1 MYLDE
6 LLRALFW
13 TVPFAVTVVLS
24 VFLLYLSRKDGDKRK
39 IMFMLCFAFA
49 SVGYSNLM
57 LQRFGV
63 PTIWDNNYKW
73 SFVPVTAAASIA
85 IMSSL
90 LKLKS
95 FDRPFKCFLFIL
107 GASIVFLVFPSTA
120 EVFRIPLFSA
130 FAMLSLPASIYLFIK
145 RRDNSDLMFFLAF
158 SCFIFS
164 WIALDIGLAEEI
176 TVLLTLFGMVFT
188 ALMFTVTKDR
198 IAGDM
203 ASFFMLQGELEKT
216 REDLKQTQ
224 KRAFEELEAS
234 EERYKSL
241 CEDAR
246 FLMLR
251 MNRKGTVTYVN
262 KFVEEFG
269 LEKKDIVGK
278 SMLKFIPR
286 RNRLRVFKE
295 HISVIRG
302 KNAEGETEIITSKG
316 KLTVEYASNPVRQG
330 GKIVGC
336 ETLLRDITEKKEMER
351 KLEEYSAQLEAKV
364 EERTTDLKKSEDSLK
379 TLLNSAQTGII
390 VIDPVTHTIREANKT
405 AVGMLGGTRDHIVG
419 AICHKFICLA
429 EQGHCPITDLRQ
441 TVDNSEGKLLT
452 ATGQA
457 IPVIKTVVAA
467 EIGGEMQLVES
478 FIDIT
483 ERKRLEEKLARAV
496 DQQRSLMRSSAAMI
510 HSTELRQRLQAI
522 VDAIHGLGWRRV
534 VLSVRNEQLDISEPD
549 DLVTAGLAQKEQ
561 EFLWTNRQSGKVWRE
576 RFGPEFERFKVGEFY
591 YLSYS
596 DPLVKE
602 KFSKGVVLSHLKPEE
617 MVDWNLDDLL
627 YAPLQLADGRIVA
640 VVSMDDPIDGRR
652 PTRES
657 LAPLELFLHQAAVA
671 IENAR
676 LIKQLNDAN
685 AQIRKHAGQ
694 LEAKV
699 EERTRDLVD
708 AQRKLLKSERLA
720 AIGELAGMVGHD
732 LRNPLTGIAG
742 AAYYLKAK
750 SGSKIDEKGKEMLE
764 IIEKAIEYSNK
775 IISDLL
781 DYSREIGLEL
791 AETTPK
797 SMLKEAYSSLEIP
810 QNIQVRDETEDTPRM
825 RADVPKMKRV
835 FINIIKNAFD
845 AMPEGGVLAIRSEE
859 IEKHV
864 SFSFTDTG
872 TGMSKEA
879 LGKLWTPLFTTKAKG
894 MGFGLPICKRIV
906 EAHRGTISVESTVG
920 KGTIF
925 RIDVPIEPGTEETKD
940 VWVNLPETIQL
951 AKEDN
956 ANRPR
961 V

>member
-1 MYLDE
+1 MNLDQ

-13 TVPFAVTVVLS
+13 TVPFVVTVVLS
-24 VFLLYLSRKDGDKRK
+24 GFLLYLSRKDGDKRK
-39 IMFMLCFAFA
+39 IMFMLGFAFA

-57 LQRFGV
+57 LQRYGV

-73 SFVPVTAAASIA
+73 SFVPVTAAVLIA
-85 IMSSL
+85 TMSSL
-90 LKLKS
+90 LKLKN
-95 FDRPFKCFLFIL
+95 FDWPFKCFLFSL
-107 GASIVFLVFPSTA
+107 GASIVLLVFPSAA
-120 EVFRIPLFSA
+120 EVFRIPLLSA
-130 FAMLSLPASIYLFIK
+130 FALLSLPASIYLVIK

-158 SCFIFS
+158 SCFMFS

-188 ALMFTVTKDR
+188 ALIFTVTNDR
-198 IAGDM
+198 VAGDM
-203 ASFFMLQGELEKT
+203 ASFFILEGELEKAQ
-216 REDLKQTQ
+216 EDLKQTQ
-224 KRAFEELEAS
+224 EQACKELEAS
-234 EERYKSL
+234 EERYRTL

-262 KFVEEFG
+262 RVVEEFG
-269 LEKKDIVGK
+269 LDKKDIIGK

-286 RNRLRVFKE
+286 RNRLRLFKE

-302 KNAEGETEIITSKG
+302 KNAEGETEIITPKG
-316 KLTVEYASNPVRQG
+316 KLIVEYASNPVRHD

-336 ETLLRDITEKKEMER
+336 ETLIRDITEKKEMER
-351 KLEEYSAQLEAKV
+351 KLEEHSAQLEAKV
-364 EERTTDLKKSEDSLK
+364 EERTADLKKSEDGLK
-379 TLLNSAQTGII
+379 TVLNSLQTGVVVVDAATHSIRDANAIAIRMFGASKDRII
-390 VIDPVTHTIREANKT
+390 GST
-405 AVGMLGGTRDHIVG
+405 
-419 AICHKFICLA
+419 CYKFICTA
-429 EQGHCPITDLRQ
+429 EKGQCPITDLGQ
-441 TVDNSEGKLLT
+441 TVSNSERKLLT
-452 ATGQA
+452 ANGNT
-457 IPVIKTVVAA
+457 IPVIKTVSSV
-467 EIGGEMQLVES
+467 EIGGETQLIES

-483 ERKRLEEKLARAV
+483 DRKALEEKLRRALN
-496 DQQRSLMRSSAAMI
+496 QQSSLMRSFAAMI

-534 VLSVRNEQLDISEPD
+534 VLSVRNEQLDISEPE
-549 DLVTAGLAQKEQ
+549 DLVTAGLAEKEQ
-561 EFLWTNRQSGKVWRE
+561 EFLWTNRQPGKVWRE
-576 RFGPEFERFKVGEFY
+576 RFGPEFERFKISEFY
-591 YLSYS
+591 YLPCN

-602 KFSKGVVLSHLKPEE
+602 RFSKGVVLSHLKPEE

-640 VVSMDDPIDGRR
+640 AVSMDDPSDGRR

-671 IENAR
+671 IENAQ

-694 LEAKV
+694 LGAKV
-699 EERTRDLVD
+699 EERTRELVD
-708 AQRKLLKSERLA
+708 AQRKLLRSERLA

-750 SGSKIDEKGKEMLE
+750 YDSKIDEKGKEMLE

-781 DYSREIGLEL
+781 DYSKEIRLEL

-810 QNIQVRDETEDTPRM
+810 QNIRVQDETEDKPRM

-835 FINIIKNAFD
+835 FVNIIKNAFD
-845 AMPEGGVLAIRSEE
+845 AMPKGGVLAIRSEE

-894 MGFGLPICKRIV
+894 MGFGLSICKRIV
-906 EAHRGTISVESTVG
+906 EAHRGTIFVESTVG
-920 KGTIF
+920 KGTTF

-956 ANRPR
+956 TGRAR